1 MVLFVISMLLVAAV
15 ILGKYLIISEIRRL
29 EDVIR
34 GKQQRLIDT
43 SGRVRVAQQRLT
55 IAQKGEG
62 LAAHK
67 VATLRYRFTHLEEQM
82 TQVELLEIRA
92 ELEKQ
97 REVGIVLDKVVRKAL
112 SQAGLEDE
120 DQVRKVMGA
129 ISNLIDLEKQ
139 GNSDDLIAAIREKLI
154 QLKEGALAIPQEEPP
169 LAPSTQVQPSFPK
182 EAVPLPFI

>member
-1 MVLFVISMLLVAAV
+1 MILFSIAMLLVAAV

-29 EDVIR
+29 EDVLR
-34 GKQQRLIDT
+34 GKQQRLLDT
-43 SGRVRVAQQRLT
+43 SGRVRVAQQKLT
-55 IAQKGEG
+55 IAQKAEG
-62 LAAHK
+62 LATHK

-97 REVGIVLDKVVRKAL
+97 REVEIVLDKVVRKAL

-120 DQVRKVMGA
+120 DQVKKVMGA
-129 ISNLIDLEKQ
+129 ISSLIDLEKQ

-154 QLKEGALAIPQEEPP
+154 QLKENALAAQQAPTPQ
-169 LAPSTQVQPSFPK
+169 APSTQAQPSFPQ
-182 EAVPLPFI
+182 EATPLALI